1 MSFSVSTIKSVK
13 ITVTSILRK
22 VNCNTPHA
30 TLREIKVKA
39 SFTLINLNWIG
50 FARPMPEKFIMR
62 FLSKLLLEPQLLVF
76 VVLPDLEILQDLNP
90 LYLSSR
96 NRLFEQ
102 VFYLNKGIRADWDVV
117 RHKVDSIDVL

>member
-1 MSFSVSTIKSVK
+1 
-13 ITVTSILRK
+13 
-22 VNCNTPHA
+22 
-30 TLREIKVKA
+30 
-39 SFTLINLNWIG
+39 
-50 FARPMPEKFIMR
+50 MPEKFIMR

-90 LYLSSR
+90 LYLSSLD
-96 NRLFEQ
+96 RLFEQ